1 MLAFSE
7 CHPELALVP
16 ITGKLLKTM
25 SAERQV
31 QLRRPRNWCM
41 VPVMVRSLQEQ
52 MQTGVRETPSV
63 ITSKA
68 AMRDHFKTG
77 QMSHAQDLNLF

>member
-1 MLAFSE
+1 M
-7 CHPELALVP
+7 PEL
-16 ITGKLLKTM
+16 
-25 SAERQV
+25 
-31 QLRRPRNWCM
+31 
-41 VPVMVRSLQEQ
+41 PVCA
-52 MQTGVRETPSV
+52 SV